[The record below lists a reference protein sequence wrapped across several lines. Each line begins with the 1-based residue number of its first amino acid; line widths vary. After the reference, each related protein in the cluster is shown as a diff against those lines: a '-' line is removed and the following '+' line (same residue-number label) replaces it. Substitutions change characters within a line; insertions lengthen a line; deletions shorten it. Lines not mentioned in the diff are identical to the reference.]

1 MLQESDKKIKN
12 DETSKPKTYS
22 LLRLMPYLRRYP
34 VMVALSLGALL
45 VAALST
51 LALPFAIRLVI
62 DQGFVGRDGAVIDG
76 YFQLLLGIVTILAL
90 ASSLRFYCAYWL
102 GERLVADLKHDVF
115 QKLISF
121 SGAFYDQNHSGEI
134 MSRMAADTTLINT
147 AIRANVSQALRNM
160 LVFIGGLVMM
170 VVSSPSLS
178 FMVICAIPIVVLP
191 LVFYG
196 RMVRRLSGKA
206 QDVLAGLNQY
216 GSEALLNVRTVQ
228 AFGAQTQV
236 IEKFSNSNEQAVDAG
251 LVRTKARAVLTA
263 IAIFLVMASIV
274 FILWYG
280 AHDVMTGAM
289 SPGALVQFML
299 YAVFAGGAMGALSEV
314 WGEVAQAAG
323 AADRLTAFL
332 DLSSHV
338 KEKQDGKKF
347 EGDVRGQVSFEN
359 VSFSYPTRQENVVLD
374 GISFSVQPGE
384 QVAIVGGSGAGKST
398 LFQLL
403 LRFYDPGE
411 GQILLDGVP
420 IEDVS
425 LDDLRAQF
433 ALVPQEPAL
442 FDASVYD
449 NIAFAR
455 PGASKDSVIKAAKA
469 AQADDFINRFDKGYD
484 TFVGEGGQS
493 LSGGQRQRL
502 ALARAILHEAP
513 ILLLDEATSALDAQN
528 EEKVQKALQ
537 ELMANRTSFIIAHR
551 LSTVMNADRI
561 LVLDQGRIVEEG
573 THSALLERG
582 GVYAKLA
589 QTQLQA
595 DY

>member
-1 MLQESDKKIKN
+1 
-12 DETSKPKTYS
+12 
-22 LLRLMPYLRRYP
+22 MPYLRRYP

-45 VAALST
+45 IAALST
-51 LALPFAIRLVI
+51 LVLPFAIRLVI
-62 DQGFVGRDGAVIDG
+62 DQGFVGRDETLIDG
-76 YFQLLLGIVTILAL
+76 YFQLLLGIVTILAM
-90 ASSLRFYCAYWL
+90 ASALRFYCAYWL
-102 GERLVADLKHDVF
+102 GERLVADLKRDVF

-196 RMVRRLSGKA
+196 RLVRRLSGKA
-206 QDVLAGLNQY
+206 QDVLADLNQY

-228 AFGAQTQV
+228 AFGAQRHV

-251 LVRTKARAVLTA
+251 LVRTKARAALTA

-332 DLSSHV
+332 DLTSQV
-338 KEKQDGKKF
+338 KEKQAVKKF
-347 EGDVRGQVSFEN
+347 DDEVRGQVSFSD
-359 VSFSYPTRQENVVLD
+359 VSFSYPTRPENLVLD
-374 GISFSVQPGE
+374 GINFTVNPGE
-384 QVAIVGGSGAGKST
+384 QVAIVGGSGTGKST
-398 LFQLL
+398 LLQLL
-403 LRFYDPGE
+403 LRFYDPDE
-411 GQILLDGVP
+411 GQIQLDGVP
-420 IEDVS
+420 IENVS
-425 LDDLRAQF
+425 LDNLRAQF

-455 PGASKDSVIKAAKA
+455 PGASKESVIKAAKA
-469 AQADDFINRFDKGYD
+469 AQADEFINRFDKGYD

-528 EEKVQKALQ
+528 EEKVQTALQ
-537 ELMANRTSFIIAHR
+537 ELMAERTSFIIAHR
-551 LSTVMNADRI
+551 LSTVMKADRI

-573 THSALLERG
+573 THAALMEQG

-595 DY
+595 DG

>member
-1 MLQESDKKIKN
+1 
-12 DETSKPKTYS
+12 
-22 LLRLMPYLRRYP
+22 
-34 VMVALSLGALL
+34 
-45 VAALST
+45 
-51 LALPFAIRLVI
+51 
-62 DQGFVGRDGAVIDG
+62 
-76 YFQLLLGIVTILAL
+76 
-90 ASSLRFYCAYWL
+90 
-102 GERLVADLKHDVF
+102 
-115 QKLISF
+115 
-121 SGAFYDQNHSGEI
+121 
-134 MSRMAADTTLINT
+134 
-147 AIRANVSQALRNM
+147 
-160 LVFIGGLVMM
+160 
-170 VVSSPSLS
+170 
-178 FMVICAIPIVVLP
+178 
-191 LVFYG
+191 
-196 RMVRRLSGKA
+196 
-206 QDVLAGLNQY
+206 
-216 GSEALLNVRTVQ
+216 
-228 AFGAQTQV
+228 
-236 IEKFSNSNEQAVDAG
+236 
-251 LVRTKARAVLTA
+251 
-263 IAIFLVMASIV
+263 
-274 FILWYG
+274 
-280 AHDVMTGAM
+280 
-289 SPGALVQFML
+289 
-299 YAVFAGGAMGALSEV
+299 
-314 WGEVAQAAG
+314 
-323 AADRLTAFL
+323 
-332 DLSSHV
+332 
-338 KEKQDGKKF
+338 
-347 EGDVRGQVSFEN
+347 
-359 VSFSYPTRQENVVLD
+359 
-374 GISFSVQPGE
+374 
-384 QVAIVGGSGAGKST
+384 VAIVGGSGAGKST